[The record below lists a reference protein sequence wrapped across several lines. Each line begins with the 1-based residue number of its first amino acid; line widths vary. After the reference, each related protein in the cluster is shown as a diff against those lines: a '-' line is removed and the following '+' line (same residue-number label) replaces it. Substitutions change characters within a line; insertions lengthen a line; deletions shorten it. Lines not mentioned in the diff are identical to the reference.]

1 MFHFGSKSG
10 HVPKNWTFRHHTH
23 YWRQMELM
31 TSGLPTPEELAPEG
45 TDRTLSSSTYNGRT
59 RDNSGELFSLQ
70 SFSPEAE
77 VEPRGILKT
86 NVKVTRTVMVRALVH
101 RLLDVNL
108 VLQQFTVKSQI
119 EASWFEPEL
128 KPLTSKS
135 TTTTTTLADVEAAR
149 SIAIDR
155 SRTNQYVGHLYCYL
169 PSEKEEDNIEAEK
182 SAKRFWAPR
191 LYFDNVLT
199 MENEESWYHFY
210 DSSPGEAS
218 NPPMVCL
225 HWSFTGTYSEPM
237 ELSSFPLDV
246 QTLTMRLVS
255 GHEEVRAANSSI
267 EKRTIVQRG
276 AKVRAKQVELVKNA
290 SSKHQSNLRTR
301 TFLQAHEYTLYPRF
315 NFQTG
320 ETREEDSSSA
330 SVYAADGL

>member
-1 MFHFGSKSG
+1 MFSVLNRGQVSKSLKSLTSSRG
-10 HVPKNWTFRHHTH
+10 EEI
-23 YWRQMELM
+23 MELV
-31 TSGLPTPEELAPEG
+31 LPQPTPEETAPEPPEPAPEG
-45 TDRTLSSSTYNGRT
+45 T
-59 RDNSGELFSLQ
+59 
-70 SFSPEAE
+70 EA
-77 VEPRGILKT
+77 EPRGILKT
-86 NVKVTRTVMVRALVH
+86 NVKVTRTVMVRALIH

-108 VLQQFTVKSQI
+108 VLQQFAVKSQI

-135 TTTTTTLADVEAAR
+135 TTTTMTLADVEAAR

-169 PSEKEEDNIEAEK
+169 PSEKEEDLEAEK
-182 SAKRFWAPR
+182 SAKCFWAPR

-210 DSSPGEAS
+210 DSAPGEAS

-225 HWSFTGTYSEPM
+225 HWSFTGTFSEPM
-237 ELSSFPLDV
+237 ELSSFPLDA
-246 QTLTMRLVS
+246 QILTMRLVS
-255 GHEEVRAANSSI
+255 GHEEVRAANSSV

-276 AKVRAKQVELVKNA
+276 ARVRAKQVELVKNA
-290 SSKHQSNLRTR
+290 SSKRRSNLRTH
-301 TFLQAHEYTLYPRF
+301 TFLQAHEYTLYPRL
-315 NFQTG
+315 NFQAG